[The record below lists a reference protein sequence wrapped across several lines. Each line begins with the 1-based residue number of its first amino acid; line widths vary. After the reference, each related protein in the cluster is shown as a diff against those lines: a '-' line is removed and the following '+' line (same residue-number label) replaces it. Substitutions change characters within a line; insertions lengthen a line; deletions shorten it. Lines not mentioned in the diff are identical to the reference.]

1 MKKLYE
7 DMLSRIPLRAIGG
20 EEYSY
25 ECYGKNAR
33 YLDLECNATV
43 IFDEETERIFEV
55 TLWDTGEDAPEFI
68 WRDDLYF
75 DAFMDEM
82 RKRRGI
88 KESEETDD
96 IVQMRMAT
104 TEDFDLVV
112 ETIRERFIENDI
124 IEGKAKKRT

>member
-1 MKKLYE
+1 MKKLYR

-55 TLWDTGEDAPEFI
+55 TIWDTGEDAPEFI
-68 WRDDLYF
+68 WRDPNHAEF
-75 DAFMDEM
+75 FMAEM
-82 RKRRGI
+82 RKRRCI
-88 KESEETDD
+88 TDSEDTDD
-96 IVQMRMAT
+96 IMRMRFAT
-104 TEDFDLVV
+104 TEDFDAVV
-112 ETIRERFIENDI
+112 ETIRERFVENDM
-124 IEGKAKKRT
+124 IEGKKHRR

>member
-1 MKKLYE
+1 
-7 DMLSRIPLRAIGG
+7 MLSRIPLRAIGG

-55 TLWDTGEDAPEFI
+55 TIWDTGEDAPEFI
-68 WRDDLYF
+68 WRDPDF
-75 DAFMDEM
+75 ADIFMAEM

-88 KESEETDD
+88 TEIEDTDD
-96 IVQMRMAT
+96 IMRMRLAT
-104 TEDFDLVV
+104 TEDFDCVV
-112 ETIRERFIENDI
+112 ETIRERFVENDM
-124 IEGKAKKRT
+124 IEGKKHRR

>member
-55 TLWDTGEDAPEFI
+55 TL
-68 WRDDLYF
+68 
-75 DAFMDEM
+75 
-82 RKRRGI
+82 
-88 KESEETDD
+88 
-96 IVQMRMAT
+96 
-104 TEDFDLVV
+104 
-112 ETIRERFIENDI
+112 
-124 IEGKAKKRT
+124 

>member
-1 MKKLYE
+1 MKKLYRN
-7 DMLSRIPLRAIGG
+7 MLSRIPLRAIGG

-55 TLWDTGEDAPEFI
+55 TIWDTGEDAPEFI
-68 WRDDLYF
+68 WRDPDF
-75 DAFMDEM
+75 ADIFMAEM

-88 KESEETDD
+88 TEIEDTDD
-96 IVQMRMAT
+96 IMRMRLAT
-104 TEDFDLVV
+104 TEDFDCVV
-112 ETIRERFIENDI
+112 ETIRERFVENDM
-124 IEGKAKKRT
+124 IEGKKHRR

>member
-1 MKKLYE
+1 MKKLYR

-25 ECYGKNAR
+25 DCYGKNAR

-55 TLWDTGEDAPEFI
+55 TIWDTGEDAPEFI
-68 WRDDLYF
+68 WRDPSHADL
-75 DAFMDEM
+75 FMAEM

-88 KESEETDD
+88 AEIEDTDD
-96 IVQMRMAT
+96 IMRMRLAT
-104 TEDFDLVV
+104 TEDFDCVV
-112 ETIRERFIENDI
+112 ETIRERFVENDM
-124 IEGKAKKRT
+124 IEGKKNRR